1 MRSDDIKWNWW
12 YMMRSDEN
20 DEINRDW
27 MRQMKMDEIDEKNE
41 NKWKGWELNKN
52 VEIKYIIK
60 IV

>member
-12 YMMRSDEN
+12 YMMRSNEN

-41 NKWKGWELNKN
+41 NKWKGWELNRN
-52 VEIKYIIK
+52 VEIKH
-60 IV
+60 